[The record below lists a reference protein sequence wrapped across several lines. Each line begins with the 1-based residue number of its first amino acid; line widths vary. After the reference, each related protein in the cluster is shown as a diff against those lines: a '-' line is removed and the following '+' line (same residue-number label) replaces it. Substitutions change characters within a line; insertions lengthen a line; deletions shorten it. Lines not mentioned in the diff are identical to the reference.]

1 MAEAQEMSF
10 WDHLESLRWMLARS
24 GIAVAVCFIGVFAFV
39 PWLFDNV
46 VMAPISSG
54 FPLYK
59 YLDKLGAFGQFLTG
73 QSETGQIF
81 HVDIIN
87 IKLASQFF
95 THMSLAL
102 WFALLIS
109 FPYVIYEIW
118 KFVCPALYDN
128 EKTGVRFT
136 FVFGSVMF
144 YMGCA
149 VGYFLVFPLTLRF
162 LYTYELSPVVV
173 NQLSLESYMDNFLM
187 LIFVMGIVFE
197 LPLVALLLSR
207 LGLLTRQFFRTYR
220 RHAIVVILVAAAIIT
235 PSADPFTLMAVF
247 IPIYILWEFSALL
260 ITMRRSTPPPG
271 ENLPQTH
278 EQQA

>member
-1 MAEAQEMSF
+1 MSF
-10 WDHLESLRWMLARS
+10 WDHLESLRWMFARS
-24 GIAVAVCFIGVFAFV
+24 AIAVAICFIGVFAFV
-39 PWLFDNV
+39 PWLFDHI
-46 VMAPISSG
+46 VMAPINSD
-54 FPLYK
+54 FPLYH
-59 YLDKLGAFGQFLTG
+59 YLDSLGSVGAFLTG
-73 QSETGQIF
+73 QSGDSHAF

-128 EKTGVRFT
+128 ERTGVRFT

-144 YMGCA
+144 YAGCT
-149 VGYFLVFPLTLRF
+149 VGYMLVFPLTLRF
-162 LYTYELSPVVV
+162 LYTYELSATVV

-187 LIFVMGIVFE
+187 LIFMMGIVFE
-197 LPLVALLLSR
+197 LPLVALFLSR
-207 LGLLTRQFFRTYR
+207 LGILTREFFHKYR
-220 RHAIVVILVAAAIIT
+220 RHAIVAILVAAAVIT
-235 PSADPFTLMAVF
+235 PSSDPFTLMAVF

-260 ITMRRSTPPPG
+260 IAVKQPRQRTALT
-271 ENLPQTH
+271 QTQ
-278 EQQA
+278 EQSV